1 MATRRK
7 STSKGKRVG
16 SGRPGGTGGS
26 APAPPSQPPPDPD
39 LPCLEDV
46 LIGLQKSLART
57 VRSAQQASRSDSEF
71 AQGERPV
78 YMIDGLDIDLNAA
91 LLMPGGGANGS
102 LLVDLNAPA
111 AERSV
116 IRFRVQA
123 KPMEILGGAKLQ
135 LANMDPMGGRG
146 KEPRLRVWLV
156 DSDGRP
162 VQHHRVTLYFARPG
176 SRTGKSSTFSVETKT
191 DTVGRVDFTIR
202 TRDNSVKVVGTRE
215 PSTGIYLRPNSSSPE
230 RSDYEYFVW
239 ATCPRLEQWKKVVE
253 PTAPIPPLS
262 EAADKI
268 LFTELLRLRLYEE

>member
-7 STSKGKRVG
+7 SASKRSG
-16 SGRPGGTGGS
+16 SSGPDG
-26 APAPPSQPPPDPD
+26 APETPAVPRQESG

-57 VRSAQQASRSDSEF
+57 VRSAQQASKSDSEF

-78 YMIDGLDIDLNAA
+78 YMIDGLDVDLNAA
-91 LLMPGGGANGS
+91 LFKPSGGADGPI
-102 LLVDLNAPA
+102 LVDLNAPA

-123 KPMEILGGAKLQ
+123 KPLEILGGAKLQ
-135 LANMDPMGGRG
+135 LANLDPMGGRG

-162 VQHHRVTLYFARPG
+162 VQHHPVTLYFARPG
-176 SRTGKSSTFSVETKT
+176 SRTGKSSTFSVKTNT
-191 DTVGRVDFTIR
+191 DTVGRVDFTVR
-202 TRDNSVKVVGTRE
+202 TSEDSVKVVGTRE
-215 PSTGIYLRPNSSSPE
+215 PFGRIYLRPSSSSVE

-239 ATCPRLEQWKKVVE
+239 ATCPRLPQWQKVVE
-253 PTAPIPPLS
+253 PTPPIPPLA
-262 EAADKI
+262 EPVEKV
-268 LFTELLRLRLYEE
+268 LFTELLRLRLIED